1 MLLLRPFRTLP
12 PDEPSISQGKT
23 VKKVSRKL
31 CCLKK
36 KEMRPGF
43 SGNIGDAGSQA
54 GGTSTP
60 RDLPAVE
67 IGRRNIL
74 CCTPSFRQYTGRI
87 QTECSSHLILL
98 KKIHQ

>member
-23 VKKVSRKL
+23 VKK
-31 CCLKK
+31 
-36 KEMRPGF
+36 MRPGF